1 MPNADPTPRP
11 VISVVVPMFNESENV
26 EVFYARTAE
35 ALGRIGEPWEIVCVN
50 DGSRDDTLLRLVA
63 LHHRDPRVKLVN
75 LSRNFGK
82 EIALSAGLDHAR
94 GDAVV
99 PIDAD
104 LQDPPELIEEMVTR
118 WREGWDVV
126 YAQRTSRSGETWL
139 KKATSSAF
147 YKVMS
152 RLTRIDIPRDTG
164 DFRLMDRR
172 VVDVL
177 GQLRE
182 QHRFMKGLFAWVGF
196 KQLALPYARDPRH
209 AGTTKWSYLRLW
221 NFALE
226 GVTSFSLVPL
236 QIASYLGVLIALL
249 SFAYG
254 GFIVVR
260 TLAFGRD
267 VPGYPSLI
275 TIILFLGGVQLAT
288 LGALGEYVGRIYGE
302 TKRRPLYIVQE
313 TLGLGEGEAVR
324 GRPVPA
330 VPARR
335 RAVEGE

>member
-1 MPNADPTPRP
+1 MPADETTARP
-11 VISVVVPMFNESENV
+11 VVSLVVPMYNESENV
-26 EVFYARTAE
+26 EAFHARAVE
-35 ALGRIGEPWEIVCVN
+35 ALERVSEPFEIVCVN
-50 DGSRDDTLLRLVA
+50 DGSRDDTLERLVA
-63 LHHRDPRVKLVN
+63 LHRRDPRVKVVN

-104 LQDPPELIEEMVTR
+104 LQDPPELVGEMVAR

-139 KKATSSAF
+139 KRATSYLF
-147 YKVMS
+147 YRVM
-152 RLTRIDIPRDTG
+152 RRMTRIDIPRDTG

-172 VVDVL
+172 VVEVL
-177 GQLRE
+177 AELRE

-209 AGTTKWSYLRLW
+209 AGKTKWNYLRLW

-226 GVTSFSLVPL
+226 GITSFSLVPL

-260 TLAFGRD
+260 TLIYGRD
-267 VPGYPSLI
+267 VPGYPSLV
-275 TIILFLGGVQLAT
+275 TIILFLGGVQLIT
-288 LGALGEYVGRIYGE
+288 LGALGEYVGRIYAE
-302 TKRRPLYIVQE
+302 TKRRPLYVVRE
-313 TLGLGEGEAVR
+313 TLGLGEEG
-324 GRPVPA
+324 
-330 VPARR
+330 PARITPPVR
-335 RAVEGE
+335 RRVAERR

>member
-1 MPNADPTPRP
+1 MSNADPTPHP

-35 ALGRIGEPWEIVCVN
+35 ALTRIGETWEIVCVN

-63 LHHRDPRVKLVN
+63 LHRRDPRVKLVN

-147 YKVMS
+147 YRVMR

-177 GQLRE
+177 GELRE

-196 KQLALPYARDPRH
+196 KQVALPYARDPRH
-209 AGTTKWSYLRLW
+209 AGTTKWNYLRLW

-226 GVTSFSLVPL
+226 GLTSFSLVPL
-236 QIASYLGVLIALL
+236 QIASYLGVIIALA
-249 SFAYG
+249 SFGYG
-254 GFIVVR
+254 GFIIVH
-260 TLAFGRD
+260 TMLFGRD

-275 TIILFLGGVQLAT
+275 TIVLFLGGVQLMT

-302 TKRRPLYIVQE
+302 TKRRPLYVVQE
-313 TLGLGEGEAVR
+313 TLGLGEGADVR

-330 VPARR
+330 LPARR
-335 RAVEGE
+335 RAGGAG